1 MNSKA
6 TTSEERLIQVT
17 KIKNVLESASMGV
30 WCITITKDGQKS
42 MNATKIMLRLLGIDP
57 DKSISDSEVYERW
70 YAGIFPE
77 ALQSVKDSMA
87 AMLRNERSEN
97 TYKWMH
103 PTLGRR
109 YVRCGGVGRVE
120 KDGTTVFEGYHYDVT
135 DAVLQAKQNRL
146 VVDAFAKTYT
156 CLFYIYLLKD
166 EYIAYSDD
174 LPLVSK
180 YMPRRGHCSEA
191 VTTFIKHL
199 CAPCH
204 RAIASEFLD
213 ISTLN
218 ERLKYRNSI
227 SMQFLSVANN
237 WNRMSIIV
245 SDRNADNTL
254 KHLVVTVKDIT
265 KQKEKEDERNHELKV
280 SINANHSKTLMI
292 QNMTHEIRTPLNA
305 MFGFSQLLCMPD
317 TTISEEQKAEYYNHI
332 YNSFNM
338 LSMLIDDV
346 LDITDAEHGN
356 YHIEKTNFA
365 VNAICRSALQM
376 TEIRKAASVNLYFT
390 SEVDDD
396 FTIESDSRRIQQVL
410 VNFLTNA
417 CKHTTHG
424 EIHLHLSVTET
435 PGRLTFSVTDTGE
448 GVPPEMAKNIFK
460 RYKKANS
467 SVQGSGLG
475 LHICS
480 IIAEKLG
487 ADIKLDEK
495 YKNGARFLF
504 IL

>member
-1 MNSKA
+1 MNSKT
-6 TTSEERLIQVT
+6 TTSEEKLIQMT

-30 WCITITKDGQKS
+30 WRITISKDGERE
-42 MNATKIMLRLLGIDP
+42 MNATKMMLRLLGFDP
-57 DKSISDSEVYERW
+57 NKEVTDEEVFKRW
-70 YAGIFPE
+70 YDGIFPE
-77 ALQSVKDSMA
+77 ALQSVEDSMA
-87 AMLRNERSEN
+87 AMIRGERSEN

-109 YVRCGGVGRVE
+109 YVRCGGVGHVE
-120 KDGTTVFEGYHYDVT
+120 EDGTKVFEGYHYDVT
-135 DAVLQAKQNRL
+135 DAELRAKRNRL
-146 VVDAFAKTYT
+146 VVDAFAKTYA
-156 CLFYIYLLKD
+156 CLFYVYLQKD
-166 EYIAYSDD
+166 EYVAYSTE
-174 LPLVSK
+174 LPLVGK
-180 YMPRRGHCSEA
+180 YIQKTGRCSEA
-191 VTTFIKHL
+191 IESFINNL

-204 RAIASEFLD
+204 RAMAREFLD
-213 ISTLN
+213 MSTFN

-227 SMQFLSVANN
+227 SMQFYGVAKN
-237 WNRMSIIV
+237 WSRMSIIV

-265 KQKEKEDERNHELKV
+265 KQKEREEERNHELKV
-280 SINANHSKTLMI
+280 NIDANRSKTLMI

-317 TTISEEQKAEYYNHI
+317 VTITEEQKLEYYNHI

-356 YHIEKTNFA
+356 YRIEKTCFC
-365 VNAICRSALQM
+365 VNSICRSALQM
-376 TEIRKAASVNLYFT
+376 AEIRKGASVNMYFT
-390 SEVDDD
+390 TEVDDD

-410 VNFLTNA
+410 INFLTNA
-417 CKHTTHG
+417 CKHTTRG

-467 SVQGSGLG
+467 TVQGSGLG